1 MIRFLLVAGLLSGT
15 AFYVGFHPPENLAL
29 GQGVLTNCPTRF
41 GDWNG
46 TDLSFEDA
54 VVEELQADDLLVR
67 RYQRGE
73 DRVWLCVIVHQHRRY
88 GAHDPRLCYES
99 QGYILERAG
108 TARVDDGRPG
118 GLTVNRFVADRSR
131 DRRVVYYWWTTDGLA
146 TADVGAFRRKM
157 ALSGA
162 LDNRSWGAFV
172 RVEALARGP
181 GDAAAEAMAADFS
194 ARVARELPRLF
205 AHSDTGAR
213 GSAGSASVATDT
225 PGGSVR

>member
-1 MIRFLLVAGLLSGT
+1 MMRFLLVVGLLAGT
-15 AFYVGFHPPENLAL
+15 SAYVILHPPENLAL
-29 GQGVLTNCPTRF
+29 GEGVLASCPTRF

-54 VVEELQADDLLVR
+54 VVEELKADDLLVR
-67 RYQRGE
+67 RYQRGD
-73 DRVWLCVIVHQHRRY
+73 DRVWLCVVVHQHRRY
-88 GAHDPRLCYES
+88 GAHDPKLCYES
-99 QGYILERAG
+99 QGYILERPG

-118 GLTVNRFVADRSR
+118 GLTVNRFVADRAR

-157 ALSGA
+157 ALGGA

-172 RVEALARGP
+172 RVEALVRDR
-181 GDAAAEAMAADFS
+181 GDAAADGRAADFA

-205 AHSDTGAR
+205 AQTGSGATQGR
-213 GSAGSASVATDT
+213 AGES
-225 PGGSVR
+225 GGVGIAAGGAQ

>member
-1 MIRFLLVAGLLSGT
+1 MIRFLLVVMLLLGT
-15 AFYVGFHPPENLAL
+15 ALYVGFHPPENLAI
-29 GQGVLTNCPTRF
+29 GQGVLAHCPTRF

-46 TDLSFEDA
+46 TDLSFENA
-54 VVEELQADDLLVR
+54 VIEELKADDLLVR
-67 RYQRGE
+67 RYQRGD

-131 DRRVVYYWWTTDGLA
+131 DRRVVYYWWTTNGLA

-157 ALSGA
+157 ALRGA

-172 RVEALARGP
+172 RVEALVRGP

-194 ARVARELPRLF
+194 AQVARELPRLF
-205 AHSDTGAR
+205 GHPDSGAR
-213 GSAGSASVATDT
+213 DT
-225 PGGSVR
+225 VQTAAWETREGSVR